1 MQEFRIQS
9 GQLRGGS
16 WEQGSF
22 DEPVHAAN
30 INEATQQA
38 DARIEL
44 GIGISWESDD
54 CVRVLGPDGEMRQRP
69 VSDDNTKAWS

>member
-1 MQEFRIQS
+1 MQEFRVQS
-9 GQLRGGS
+9 GWLRDGR
-16 WEQGSF
+16 WDQGSF

-44 GIGISWESDD
+44 GVGNSWESGDY
-54 CVRVLGPDGEMRQRP
+54 
-69 VSDDNTKAWS
+69 AAY